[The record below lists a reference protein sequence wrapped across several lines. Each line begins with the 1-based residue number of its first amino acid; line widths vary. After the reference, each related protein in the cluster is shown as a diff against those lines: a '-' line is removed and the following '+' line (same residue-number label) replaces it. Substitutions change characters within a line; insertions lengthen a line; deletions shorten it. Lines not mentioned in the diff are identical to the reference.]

1 MPATGETGKNGKSG
15 AADQPV
21 AQLSKRR
28 RINHP
33 AVSCERVRLRQALKG
48 HGFSSAATF
57 LSSLGL

>member
-1 MPATGETGKNGKSG
+1 MPAKGETGKNRKSG

-33 AVSCERVRLRQALKG
+33 AVSGERVRLRQALKG
-48 HGFSSAATF
+48 RGFSR
-57 LSSLGL
+57 